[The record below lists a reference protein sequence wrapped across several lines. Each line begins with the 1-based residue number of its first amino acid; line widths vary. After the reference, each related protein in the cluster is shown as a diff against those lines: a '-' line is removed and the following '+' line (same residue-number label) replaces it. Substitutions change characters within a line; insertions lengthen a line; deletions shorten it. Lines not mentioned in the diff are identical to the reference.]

1 MSVERFLIT
10 GCGRSGTGYTA
21 KLLGSLGCR
30 CGHEE
35 VFSIAAVGAERV
47 AWADTFPGE
56 SSWLAAPF
64 LSILPAGTAV
74 LHQVRD
80 PLAVV
85 RSLVRIRLFETPGP
99 YLEFLQQHLEGLD
112 RCTPL
117 EAALRYWDEWNALV
131 EMASGALEL
140 RYRRYRLE
148 DLDAPTVA
156 SLLEHVDRPVAIER
170 VSEALAKQRT
180 DYNTR
185 GDHSGDDGIL
195 WDTLPD
201 CAATRAARERA
212 ARYGYAART
221 NG

>member
-1 MSVERFLIT
+1 MDVERFLIT

-21 KLLGSLGCR
+21 QLLTALGRR

-35 VFSIAAVGAERV
+35 VFSIVAVNAERV

-56 SSWLAAPF
+56 SSWLAAPY
-64 LSILPAGTAV
+64 LSLLPAGTTV

-99 YLEFLQQHLEGLD
+99 YLDFLRTHLEGLD
-112 RCTPL
+112 RCAPL

-131 EMASGALEL
+131 EGASEALEL

-148 DLDAPTVA
+148 DLDVGTVA
-156 SLLEHVDRPVAIER
+156 SLLDHVGHPVAVER
-170 VSEALAKQRT
+170 VNEVLATQRT

-185 GDHSGDDGIL
+185 GDHSSDDGVR

-201 CAATRAARERA
+201 CAATQAVVERA
-212 ARYGYAART
+212 ARYGYTART
-221 NG
+221 SR